1 MPWLKQNEIEIQYPV
16 MEKILSKF
24 PNTDEEQWKEIVE
37 TLNNTHKS
45 TLSQVKAT

>member
-1 MPWLKQNEIEIQYPV
+1 

-24 PNTDEEQWKEIVE
+24 PNTNEDQWKEIVE

-45 TLSQVKAT
+45 TLSQVKVT